1 MLIQLLISSR
11 SILITYDFLHK
22 QSCHLWAK
30 TVLFLFSKSMYLL
43 FLFAPLRLY
52 LWLSFKFEGQFCQ
65 IKNFGWQV
73 FPPPCTLNISVY
85 WLLAYKDSAEKL
97 ADTFTKDPLYMMSIF
112 SCAAFRI
119 FSLSLVFN
127 TVIIKC
133 LEVSLFWFILL
144 QVH

>member
-1 MLIQLLISSR
+1 MIFYINNHVICEQRQFYSF
-11 SILITYDFLHK
+11 FLN
-22 QSCHLWAK
+22 QCI
-30 TVLFLFSKSMYLL
+30 
-43 FLFAPLRLY
+43 
-52 LWLSFKFEGQFCQ
+52 FC
-65 IKNFGWQV
+65 FF
-73 FPPPCTLNISVY
+73 FPPQALSLTVSQIWRAVLPDKEFSVDRFYFSPCTLNISVY

-97 ADTFTKDPLYMMSIF
+97 PMFTKDPLYMTSIF

-127 TVIIKC
+127 SVIIKC

>member
-73 FPPPCTLNISVY
+73 FPPPALWIYQFTGFWPTRILLRN
-85 WLLAYKDSAEKL
+85 WLIHLL
-97 ADTFTKDPLYMMSIF
+97 
-112 SCAAFRI
+112 RI
-119 FSLSLVFN
+119 PCIWWVSSLVLLSGFSLCLWFSILSL
-127 TVIIKC
+127 
-133 LEVSLFWFILL
+133 
-144 QVH
+144 